1 MRLVL
6 LAVLAAAPALAQQPA
21 RPSQK
26 PALTVQG
33 PASVL
38 VIGCPSLA
46 NYRLL
51 RRETPDQAAAAAR
64 LADPKADHLGC
75 VAIGRDRVSALSD
88 HVALG
93 GQAYDCVALQ
103 GTAICHWTSA
113 GTVIP
118 TEAARMP
125 PAKPQASDK
134 GRR

>member
-1 MRLVL
+1 MRLAL
-6 LAVLAAAPALAQQPA
+6 LPLLLAAPALAQQPP
-21 RPSQK
+21 RPPQK
-26 PALTVQG
+26 PAPATPG
-33 PASVL
+33 PAP

-51 RRETPDQAAAAAR
+51 RRETADAGAAAAR

-75 VAIGRDRVSALSD
+75 IAIGRDRASALFD

-113 GTVIP
+113 GTLIP
-118 TEAARMP
+118 AEAARMP
-125 PAKPQASDK
+125 PVKSPAPDRP
-134 GRR
+134 RR